1 MQRLFEGAWSPRSA
15 VARDIGLP
23 VGQQHQQWR
32 QTAAAQL
39 LGRSAEEWTPRQ
51 ACLARAR
58 DQDGEIDQVVALF
71 FPAAQSPT
79 GEDLVELTCHG
90 SPYIQR
96 RLLAAL
102 LQAGARTARPGEFT
116 QRAFLSGR
124 LDLAQAEAVCDL
136 IQVGTRLAH
145 RSALS
150 QLEGGLSRSL
160 APLRA
165 PIVDMLTQLEAC
177 LDHPDE
183 DIPPLPGPQAQARLN
198 LLAGPVSRLAD
209 TFRTGRILRDGL
221 RICIV
226 GRPNAGKSSLLN
238 ALLGSER
245 AIVCAEPGTTRDT
258 IEEPCELAGLPAV
271 LVDTAGLGHDPRGA
285 ADEESLRRTQQALR
299 ASDLAL
305 LVIDGSRPMEP
316 EDEAAHRGVMASSA
330 AEGRPVIT
338 VINKT
343 DLPLRAGLKE
353 INPAGTCGTS
363 DTAGAALCAAACQ
376 VSARQGTGLDELK
389 GLLAERLGRDSGSPA
404 EAGALVTC
412 ERHHG
417 ALRRCAAEL
426 EQAELCVSRHPGR
439 WEELCA
445 RHLREALAALDE
457 ITGAAAGDE
466 VLDAIF
472 SRFCVGK

>member
-1 MQRLFEGAWSPRSA
+1 MPIPSTDTIAAIATPPGSGALAIVRVSGAQALR
-15 VARDIGLP
+15 
-23 VGQQHQQWR
+23 
-32 QTAAAQL
+32 AAAVV
-39 LGRSAEEWTPRQ
+39 LGRAGGAWTPRR
-51 ACLARAR
+51 ASLAVAR
-58 DQDGEIDQVVALF
+58 DQDGDIDQVVALYH
-71 FPAAQSPT
+71 PGAQSPT

-90 SPYIQR
+90 SVYIQR

-102 LQAGARTARPGEFT
+102 LAAGARTARPGEFT

-150 QLEGGLSRSL
+150 QLEGGLSRSV
-160 APLRA
+160 AGLRA
-165 PIVDMLTQLEAC
+165 PILELLTHLEAC

-183 DIPPLPGPQAQARLN
+183 DIPPLPGAQAQSRLR
-198 LLAGPVSRLAD
+198 LLADPVTRLAD

-238 ALLGSER
+238 ALLGSAR

-258 IEEPCELAGLPAV
+258 IEEPCDLDGLPTV
-271 LVDTAGLGHDPRGA
+271 LVDTAGLDHDSRRA
-285 ADEESLRRTQQALR
+285 ADAESLQRTQQALR

-305 LVIDGSRPMEP
+305 LVIDGSRPMAAD
-316 EDEAAHRGVMASSA
+316 DEAAHRRVLESSA

-338 VINKT
+338 VLNKA
-343 DLPLRAGLKE
+343 DLPLRAGQD
-353 INPAGTCGTS
+353 PR
-363 DTAGAALCAAACQ
+363 ACR
-376 VSARQGTGLDELK
+376 VSALRGTGLDELK
-389 GLLAERLGRDSGSPA
+389 RLVSERLGRDSGSPA
-404 EAGALVTC
+404 EAGATIAC
-412 ERHHG
+412 ERHHA

-426 EQAELCVSRHPGR
+426 EQAALCVGRDPER

-457 ITGAAAGDE
+457 ITGPAAGDE
-466 VLDAIF
+466 VLDGIF

>member
-1 MQRLFEGAWSPRSA
+1 MKMPLPPTDTIAAIATPPGSGALATVRVSGAEALRIA
-15 VARDIGLP
+15 TV
-23 VGQQHQQWR
+23 V
-32 QTAAAQL
+32 
-39 LGRSAEEWTPRQ
+39 LGRASGTLPPRR
-51 ACLARAR
+51 ASLAVAR
-58 DQDGEIDQVVALF
+58 DQDGDIDQVVALYY
-71 FPAAQSPT
+71 PETQSPT

-90 SPYIQR
+90 SPYIQG

-102 LQAGARTARPGEFT
+102 LEAGARTAHPGEFT

-136 IQVGTRLAH
+136 IHVGTRLAH

-150 QLEGGLSRSL
+150 QLEGGLSRSV
-160 APLRA
+160 ADLRA
-165 PIVDMLTQLEAC
+165 PILELLTHLEAC

-183 DIPPLPGPQAQARLN
+183 DLAPLPGTQAQSRLR
-198 LLAGPVSRLAD
+198 LLADPVVRLAD

-238 ALLGSER
+238 ALLGNAR

-258 IEEPCELAGLPAV
+258 IEEPCDLAGLPTV
-271 LVDTAGLGHDPRGA
+271 LVDTAGLGYDSRSA
-285 ADEESLRRTQQALR
+285 ADAESLQRTQRALR

-305 LVIDGSRPMEP
+305 LVIDGSRPE
-316 EDEAAHRGVMASSA
+316 EADDAAAHRRVLESSA

-338 VINKT
+338 VLNKA
-343 DLPLRAGLKE
+343 DLPLRA
-353 INPAGTCGTS
+353 AQ
-363 DTAGAALCAAACQ
+363 DRRVCA
-376 VSARQGTGLDELK
+376 VSALQGTGLDGLK
-389 GLLAERLGRDSGSPA
+389 RLVAERLGRDSGCPA
-404 EAGALVTC
+404 EASATITN

-417 ALRRCAAEL
+417 ALRHCAAEL
-426 EQAELCVSRHPGR
+426 EQAALCVGRDPER

-457 ITGAAAGDE
+457 ITGPAAADE
-466 VLDAIF
+466 VLDGIF
-472 SRFCVGK
+472 SRFCIGK